1 MAMIRVKLRRTILT
15 DSHYSDSSLVVDTEP
30 KCAKQ
35 LIQKYSSKWKT
46 NIGSKKRSNP
56 VSNINPLNHRHSTN
70 TFKRAY
76 TTKSQRRQSIEG
88 IFNAILLS
96 ILSI

>member
-56 VSNINPLNHRHSTN
+56 VANINPLNHRHSTN
-70 TFKRAY
+70 AFKRAY

>member
-1 MAMIRVKLRRTILT
+1 MIRVKLRRTILT

-35 LIQKYSSKWKT
+35 LIQKYSNKWKT
-46 NIGSKKRSNP
+46 NIVSRNRSN
-56 VSNINPLNHRHSTN
+56 VSNGNPLNYRHSTN

-88 IFNAILLS
+88 MSNAILQ
-96 ILSI
+96 

>member
-35 LIQKYSSKWKT
+35 LIQKYSNKWKT
-46 NIGSKKRSNP
+46 NIVSKKRSNP
-56 VSNINPLNHRHSTN
+56 VSNGNPLNHRNSTN

-88 IFNAILLS
+88 ISYAILL
-96 ILSI
+96 

>member
-1 MAMIRVKLRRTILT
+1 MATIRVKLRRTILT

-35 LIQKYSSKWKT
+35 LIQKYSNRWKT

-56 VSNINPLNHRHSTN
+56 VSNSNPLNYHHSAN

-88 IFNAILLS
+88 ISKAIVL
-96 ILSI
+96 